1 MIITKRTAIGSLSNT
16 AITLILSALLLIL
29 SKPTLANPASDR
41 AFGNCVTAAGAY
53 FETRGHQIGTVTV
66 LKHQAQQHRIRI
78 TPAAADAEPA
88 AIICTASRQ
97 TTAIE
102 VIPARL
108 AVSNSAR

>member
-1 MIITKRTAIGSLSNT
+1 V
-16 AITLILSALLLIL
+16 LSAFLLVL
-29 SKPTLANPASDR
+29 SKPTLASPASDR

-53 FETRGHQIGTVTV
+53 LETRGHQIGTVTM
-66 LKHQAQQHRIRI
+66 LEHQAQQHRIRI
-78 TPAAADAEPA
+78 TPAASDAEPA

-108 AVSNSAR
+108 AVSNTAR